1 MARATFG
8 RYVVAIGGNPEASAL
23 AGVPVRRTLLA
34 VYILSAALAA
44 VAGII
49 QTARL
54 SASDPS
60 FVGNLIELS
69 AITAVVVGGTPLS
82 GGRVRIVGTLAG
94 AMLMQLISATL
105 ITHNLPD
112 SATRMVQAG
121 DHPCRRLH
129 PAPAERFVTAA
140 TGTPDGLDPVYGSAP
155 APVDDAARVATRR
168 ERVAA
173 LLQRSGAFLI
183 LAVVTVIASLVF
195 GTRFASVDNFLNILE
210 ASSFLGL
217 IAVGMTFVIIGGGI
231 DLSVGSVL
239 ALSAVLAAYGSQ
251 YGSVVAVA
259 LPMVV
264 CGLIGLFN
272 GLLIARARMAAFIV
286 TLAALLFAR
295 GLAFAVSDE
304 GNTIFHLDSQLA
316 VIWLGQGSI
325 VGVRVPIIIAA
336 IAFIVGWV
344 VLTRTRYG
352 MAVTAIGGSEDAA
365 RLMGLPIAR
374 VKTAMY
380 LTSGLLAGLA
390 GLLVAAR
397 SSSGQ
402 STIGVG
408 LELQAIAAVVIGGT
422 LLTGGS
428 GSMTGTLA
436 GVLLLNVI
444 NNVINQVGTLSS
456 YFQQVV
462 SGLFLIIVV
471 LIQRYLSREQRL

>member
-1 MARATFG
+1 
-8 RYVVAIGGNPEASAL
+8 
-23 AGVPVRRTLLA
+23 
-34 VYILSAALAA
+34 
-44 VAGII
+44 
-49 QTARL
+49 
-54 SASDPS
+54 
-60 FVGNLIELS
+60 
-69 AITAVVVGGTPLS
+69 
-82 GGRVRIVGTLAG
+82 
-94 AMLMQLISATL
+94 
-105 ITHNLPD
+105 
-112 SATRMVQAG
+112 
-121 DHPCRRLH
+121 
-129 PAPAERFVTAA
+129 VTAT
-140 TGTPDGLDPVYGSAP
+140 TGSPGDLGPVYAP
-155 APVDDAARVATRR
+155 APGSVDDAARVATRR
-168 ERVAA
+168 ERIARM
-173 LLQRSGAFLI
+173 LQRSGAFLI
-183 LAVVTVIASLVF
+183 LGAVTLIASLVF
-195 GTRFASVDNFLNILE
+195 GSRFASVDNFLNILE

-231 DLSVGSVL
+231 DLSVGSLL

-251 YGSVVAVA
+251 SGSIVAVA
-259 LPMVV
+259 LPLVV
-264 CGLIGLFN
+264 CGVIGLFN
-272 GLLIARARMAAFIV
+272 GVLIARARMAAFIV

-304 GNTIFHLDSQLA
+304 GNTIFNIDSELA
-316 VIWLGQGSI
+316 VTWLGQESLLGI
-325 VGVRVPIIIAA
+325 RIPIIIAA
-336 IAFIVGWV
+336 VAFIVGWV
-344 VLTRTRYG
+344 VLTRSRYG

-374 VKTAMY
+374 VKIAMY

-390 GLLVAAR
+390 GILVAAR

-428 GSMTGTLA
+428 GSMMGTLA

-462 SGLFLIIVV
+462 SGVFLIVVV

>member
-1 MARATFG
+1 VTS
-8 RYVVAIGGNPEASAL
+8 EASVREPEQTLGGRA
-23 AGVPVRRTLLA
+23 AGVW
-34 VYILSAALAA
+34 SAAN
-44 VAGII
+44 
-49 QTARL
+49 RY
-54 SASDPS
+54 
-60 FVGNLIELS
+60 
-69 AITAVVVGGTPLS
+69 AVVL
-82 GGRVRIVGTLAG
+82 L
-94 AMLMQLISATL
+94 LLIGIFCFFSVTQPDFFSRAN
-105 ITHNLPD
+105 IENLLTG
-112 SATRMVQAG
+112 SSI
-121 DHPCRRLH
+121 L
-129 PAPAERFVTAA
+129 FV
-140 TGTPDGLDPVYGSAP
+140 VS
-155 APVDDAARVATRR
+155 
-168 ERVAA
+168 
-173 LLQRSGAFLI
+173 I
-183 LAVVTVIASLVF
+183 
-195 GTRFASVDNFLNILE
+195 
-210 ASSFLGL
+210 
-217 IAVGMTFVIIGGGI
+217 GMTFVVLTGGI
-231 DLSVGSVL
+231 DLSVGSLL

-272 GLLIARARMAAFIV
+272 GLLIARARMAPFIV

-304 GNTIFHLDSQLA
+304 GNTIFHIDSQLA

-325 VGVRVPIIIAA
+325 VGIRVPIIIAA
-336 IAFIVGWV
+336 VAFVVGGV

-352 MAVTAIGGSEDAA
+352 MAVIAIGGSEDAA

-428 GSMTGTLA
+428 GSMMGTLA

-462 SGLFLIIVV
+462 SGVFLIVVV

>member
-1 MARATFG
+1 VT
-8 RYVVAIGGNPEASAL
+8 
-23 AGVPVRRTLLA
+23 
-34 VYILSAALAA
+34 
-44 VAGII
+44 
-49 QTARL
+49 
-54 SASDPS
+54 
-60 FVGNLIELS
+60 
-69 AITAVVVGGTPLS
+69 
-82 GGRVRIVGTLAG
+82 
-94 AMLMQLISATL
+94 SAT
-105 ITHNLPD
+105 
-112 SATRMVQAG
+112 A
-121 DHPCRRLH
+121 
-129 PAPAERFVTAA
+129 
-140 TGTPDGLDPVYGSAP
+140 TPDGP
-155 APVDDAARVATRR
+155 APPHGSTASPGDDATRVATRR
-168 ERVAA
+168 ARTAA
-173 LLQRSGAFLI
+173 MLQRSGAFLI
-183 LAVVTVIASLVF
+183 LLVVTVLASLVF

-217 IAVGMTFVIIGGGI
+217 IAVAMTFVIIGGGI
-231 DLSVGSVL
+231 DLSVGSLL

-251 YGSVVAVA
+251 YGSVAAVA

-304 GNTIFHLDSQLA
+304 GNTIFHIDSELA

-325 VGVRVPIIIAA
+325 AGIRVPIITAA
-336 IAFIVGWV
+336 IAFVVGWV

-365 RLMGLPIAR
+365 RLMGLPIVR
-374 VKTAMY
+374 VKTALY
-380 LTSGLLAGLA
+380 LASGLLAGLA

-428 GSMTGTLA
+428 GSMMGTLA

-456 YFQQVV
+456 YYQQVV
-462 SGLFLIIVV
+462 SGVFLIVVV
-471 LIQRYLSREQRL
+471 LIQRYLSREQRQ